1 MHKNAKHVR
10 ANIPREGRIKKAKK
24 ESRSIDR
31 ERGEMLYNIFRVHF
45 QSFASFLSP
54 RGNHID
60 YRQGLAPLPPHSTT
74 ICFDSVYRSPPF
86 LSFFQLLLF
95 SWALPSSP
103 TPYGGAVRSLRRSV
117 FTNFI
122 SFLWGIKSSRSR
134 PREGKKRNGRRGF
147 PTSKLV
153 PPSLFFPSL
162 RRPVVTWL
170 GGAVFNP
177 LVLGNHVWGKK
188 RRDAHQGLGREG
200 DFDTRGEEG
209 WQPATGSLS
218 RNPRVSWL
226 IKKFPN
232 RPPPYLLSSRLKF
245 HPLPSPLHACTRN
258 PVSKQIR
265 AALFL
270 KMDIT
275 LSEVIVE
282 AFWKFF
288 FFFLDFLI
296 FVSLPGW
303 MVSWLILMFSLG
315 LFFPSFLNAL
325 LGLKYESVRSNF
337 YSRGWSISI
346 FLSFNWR
353 MWENNF
359 KQVFLKRM
367 NCWYGLLTMIN
378 VFIN

>member
-60 YRQGLAPLPPHSTT
+60 YRQGLAPLPSHSTT

-153 PPSLFFPSL
+153 PPSLSFPSL

-200 DFDTRGEEG
+200 ISTREG
-209 WQPATGSLS
+209 KKAGSRRRGLC
-218 RNPRVSWL
+218 RGTLVCLGLLKNFL
-226 IKKFPN
+226 IVH
-232 RPPPYLLSSRLKF
+232 PPTYF
-245 HPLPSPLHACTRN
+245 HPAQNFTPSPPLFTRALET
-258 PVSKQIR
+258 PFRSKFAR
-265 AALFL
+265 H
-270 KMDIT
+270 
-275 LSEVIVE
+275 
-282 AFWKFF
+282 FF
-288 FFFLDFLI
+288 
-296 FVSLPGW
+296 
-303 MVSWLILMFSLG
+303 
-315 LFFPSFLNAL
+315 
-325 LGLKYESVRSNF
+325 
-337 YSRGWSISI
+337 
-346 FLSFNWR
+346 
-353 MWENNF
+353 
-359 KQVFLKRM
+359 
-367 NCWYGLLTMIN
+367 
-378 VFIN
+378 